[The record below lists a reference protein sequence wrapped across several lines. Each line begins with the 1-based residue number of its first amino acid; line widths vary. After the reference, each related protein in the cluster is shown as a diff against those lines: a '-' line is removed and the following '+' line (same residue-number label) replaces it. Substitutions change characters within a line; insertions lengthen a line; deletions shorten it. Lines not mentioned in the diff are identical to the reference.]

1 MPRFT
6 IPVLLTLCALL
17 LLPAGA
23 SARTSQFT
31 MFEAPRELLS
41 DDAALRNQTFDEIQ
55 GFGVHWLRI
64 VLYWQAV
71 APDPSSASVPSFD
84 ERDPNAYPGFA
95 RYDRDRRG
103 PRARDPHPADRVG
116 PGAEMGNKRA

>member
-23 SARTSQFT
+23 RARTSQFT
-31 MFEAPRELLS
+31 MFEAPRELLA
-41 DDAALRNQTFDEIQ
+41 DDTGLRNQTFDEIQ

-64 VLYWQAV
+64 VL
-71 APDPSSASVPSFD
+71 
-84 ERDPNAYPGFA
+84 
-95 RYDRDRRG
+95 
-103 PRARDPHPADRVG
+103 
-116 PGAEMGNKRA
+116 